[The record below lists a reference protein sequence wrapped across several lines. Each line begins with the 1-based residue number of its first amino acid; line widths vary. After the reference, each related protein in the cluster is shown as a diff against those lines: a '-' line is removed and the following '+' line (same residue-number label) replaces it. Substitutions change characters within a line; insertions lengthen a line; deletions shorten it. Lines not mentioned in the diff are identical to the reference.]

1 LLTKADHPIRLLEG
15 LSTKPLISA
24 YFEFNQL
31 KQLYRQGWLQRGLA
45 PDKCESVAE
54 HTFSMAVLAM
64 VISDAHFKQLD
75 QIKVLRMVLLH
86 DFGEI
91 YAGDTTPRDSVD
103 PALKY
108 EREHESV
115 MKVLG
120 KLPIGAPYLS
130 LWQEYESGLTPEAR
144 FVKQIDRLEM
154 ALQAAVYQKQGVV
167 DAGEFIASAEQ
178 TLSDPHLRA
187 ILAEIAIILL

>member
-1 LLTKADHPIRLLEG
+1 MQTKADHPVKLLEG
-15 LSTKPLISA
+15 KSIKPLIAA

-31 KQLYRQGWLQRGLA
+31 KQLYRQGWLRHGI
-45 PDKCESVAE
+45 PPERCESVAE

-64 VISDAHFKQLD
+64 AITDAHFKQLD
-75 QIKVLRMVLLH
+75 QLKVLRMVLLH

-91 YAGDTTPRDSVD
+91 YAGDITPADGVDSVS
-103 PALKY
+103 KH
-108 EREHESV
+108 ERERESV
-115 MKVLG
+115 VKVLG

-130 LWQEYESGLTPEAR
+130 LWQEYEDNVTPEAR

-167 DAGEFIASAEQ
+167 DGSEFIASAEQ
-178 TLSDPHLRA
+178 ALTDPALRVV
-187 ILAEIAIILL
+187 LAEIAVILL